1 MKLPHR
7 VLTKFTVICLKQK
20 SMGNL
25 PPKLNQPFMALMH
38 QRCHEGKAEISP
50 LGLGVFHVLCVM
62 GRGTGAAVLGSLGV
76 GWSTPPSP
84 SHQSL
89 YEHNLLLLLFLCIF
103 SACFLHSKHK
113 QQGRLL
119 GPSMDGTR
127 PPITWIKSLPTPGW
141 FGIIPPAPLTEKGQ
155 ANLLPWAWQTAQKYH
170 QRPTNL
176 PEQINGN
183 DRKANK
189 QTNTLPNRF
198 ILIFFCLENKCG

>member
-1 MKLPHR
+1 MR
-7 VLTKFTVICLKQK
+7 GRQK
-20 SMGNL
+20 YLLRGWECFMSSVWWDEGLELLCWAPLEWDGAN
-25 PPKLNQPFMALMH
+25 PP
-38 QRCHEGKAEISP
+38 
-50 LGLGVFHVLCVM
+50 V
-62 GRGTGAAVLGSLGV
+62 
-76 GWSTPPSP
+76 P

-89 YEHNLLLLLFLCIF
+89 SEHNLLLLLFLCIF
-103 SACFLHSKHK
+103 SACFLYSKHK

-155 ANLLPWAWQTAQKYH
+155 ANLLPWAWRTAQKYH